1 MVGMYGAFF
10 ERLNYSFSYS
20 NTVVGNFENPLS
32 EFEPKGKN
40 MTYMQVKLTIEKR
53 GAPEEVWVQG
63 VGIEL
68 PRN

>member
-1 MVGMYGAFF
+1 M
-10 ERLNYSFSYS
+10 
-20 NTVVGNFENPLS
+20 GNFENPLS
-32 EFEPKGKN
+32 EFEPKGKT
-40 MTYMQVKLTIEKR
+40 MTYIQVKLTTEKR